1 MQERETKWFSR
12 SSSNEIENDPPL
24 DIKTIDISG
33 PMRRVL
39 MEEIKSENIEEDV
52 D

>member
-12 SSSNEIENDPPL
+12 SPSNEIE
-24 DIKTIDISG
+24 TIDISG
-33 PMRRVL
+33 AMRRVL
-39 MEEIKSENIEEDV
+39 IEEIKSENIEEDV